1 MMHSPVEWGDASRTI
16 LEVLSALASRRVLEG
31 VRGNLATP
39 PSHDGHMAAAQGAL
53 DRARDIHEREQRV
66 AALCGRIN
74 SLEGELAGVLADL
87 FALKAHEGQGLRSAA
102 HYVGWVTGSGRSR
115 ACALAVTA
123 ERLGE
128 FPATTARLQ
137 LGDISLD
144 QTAAI
149 TRCAPA
155 WADGVLAECAGA
167 MTPAQ
172 LAKTARIH
180 READLAEQAAAAGSS
195 TPSPPPVHESLEFHG
210 HDAGGYVGRLR
221 LDADHGAEFE
231 AAVRAHMDVLWNE
244 WKAAGGAGRAP
255 RPLDAFLRMMRR
267 AGDADTAG
275 VGAVG
280 DHRRHLVILHVDVAT
295 RVGEAHMG
303 PALPGWVTEAWS
315 CDATFQTLFTSEGRA
330 LGVGPTRS
338 LPRRLRLAVEQR
350 DGGCRVPGCG
360 SRIVHLHH
368 VRHHAHGGPSETWN
382 LVGICPTHHRSV
394 HRGELI
400 LIGTNADDPHGITFT
415 TPGGTPLS
423 APQPTICP
431 DAVQRLADLAPT
443 HVASRPNGGRVDWR
457 NVIPLHPNRRLR
469 VPVAPPASHGDRNAE
484 DSADP
489 DPDPDPDKRSPAE

>member
-1 MMHSPVEWGDASRTI
+1 
-16 LEVLSALASRRVLEG
+16 
-31 VRGNLATP
+31 
-39 PSHDGHMAAAQGAL
+39 MAAAQGAL